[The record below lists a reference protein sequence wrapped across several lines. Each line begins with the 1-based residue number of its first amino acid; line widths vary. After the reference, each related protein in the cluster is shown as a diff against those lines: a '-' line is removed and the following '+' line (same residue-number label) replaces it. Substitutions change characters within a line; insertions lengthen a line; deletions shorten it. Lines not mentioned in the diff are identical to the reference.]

1 MKPCCPYL
9 EASHGNLIMRQYITR
24 HINHPQGLHGTQS
37 GNNSLL
43 PSKVLYYYYTT
54 KTHAWSKRSYLPHS
68 HSGPPPSHE
77 QDLPGTSPPF
87 WPEGQ
92 LGLTMHM
99 VLFQHSLTPRLI
111 AWLPKHAKMEIVIPF
126 KGGLGGQ
133 KEVSD
138 WLLKAMFP
146 ATTGKCR
153 ERQLHSF
160 QFPPT
165 GYIMQSSHRYLLT
178 D

>member
-1 MKPCCPYL
+1 MPGVRDLTYL
-9 EASHGNLIMRQYITR
+9 TLTQGR
-24 HINHPQGLHGTQS
+24 HLHMNRTF
-37 GNNSLL
+37 L
-43 PSKVLYYYYTT
+43 VL
-54 KTHAWSKRSYLPHS
+54 A
-68 HSGPPPSHE
+68 
-77 QDLPGTSPPF
+77 PF

-165 GYIMQSSHRYLLT
+165 GYIM
-178 D
+178 